1 MKKGEVTAFLSL
13 IFILLM
19 SVVASLAESAS
30 IQVMKNRKRGD
41 MDRALESIFA
51 EYQRDLLEEFE
62 IFSLEGTYGTGIFE
76 EKNLM
81 NRLEFYGM
89 RSTEHRI
96 EKIQFL
102 TDESGRPFRE
112 QVIAYMKNK
121 MGISELEELAG
132 LTGEWKEQT
141 GKTKQY
147 EQEKND
153 AEKHLAESLQKEEQT
168 LPEED
173 NPIQVISSIKKV
185 GLINIVMKGKEVSD
199 KLVEAERM
207 LTNRSLNSGRGE
219 FKIRDDTEGL
229 TSNLYF
235 TSYLLEK
242 FRGADDQ
249 FKDGKLSYEL
259 EYIINGGASDRENL
273 EVVLRKL
280 SAIRLPAN
288 YAYLLTDEGKKAEAG
303 AMAAALAGLIA
314 LPALTEM
321 IRQGILFAWAF
332 GESIMDLRTLLSGG
346 RVSLTKTREE
356 WQLSLSGLLKLGT
369 KEDGG
374 AGANTEQGLCYK
386 DYLRMLLTFEN
397 ADLCTMRSIS
407 ALEMRMKN
415 KLGEWFQ
422 ADHCISKLN
431 VREKCSLRRNIYY
444 EFATEYGYQ

>member
-1 MKKGEVTAFLSL
+1 MKKGAVTAFLSL

-19 SVVASLAESAS
+19 SVVASLVESAS

-41 MDRALESIFA
+41 MERAMESIFA
-51 EYQRDLLEEFE
+51 EYQRELLEEFE
-62 IFSLEGTYGTGIFE
+62 VFSLEGTYGTGTFE
-76 EKNLM
+76 EKNLTD
-81 NRLEFYGM
+81 RLDFYGM
-89 RSTEHRI
+89 RNTKHHV

-112 QVIAYMKNK
+112 QVLAYMKNK
-121 MGISELEELAG
+121 IGISELEELSG
-132 LTGEWKEQT
+132 MTGEWKEQA
-141 GKTKQY
+141 GKTEQY
-147 EQEKND
+147 EQEESN
-153 AEKHLAESLQKEEQT
+153 AEKHLTESLQKEEQA

-173 NPIQVISSIKKV
+173 NPIQVIASIKKA

-199 KLVEAERM
+199 KVVEAKGM
-207 LTNRSLNSGRGE
+207 LTNRSLNSGKGE
-219 FKIRDDTEGL
+219 FKVRGDTEGV

-242 FRGADDQ
+242 FHGADDG
-249 FKDGKLSYEL
+249 FGEGKLSYEL
-259 EYIINGGASDRENL
+259 EYIINGGVSDRENL
-273 EVVLRKL
+273 EAVLRKI
-280 SAIRLPAN
+280 SAIRLPIN

-369 KEDGG
+369 EEDGG
-374 AGANTEQGLCYK
+374 AGKRGEQGLCYK
-386 DYLRMLLTFEN
+386 DYLRMLLTFQN
-397 ADLCTMRSIS
+397 ADLCTMRSLG
-407 ALEMRMKN
+407 ALEMRLQN

-422 ADHCISKLN
+422 VDHCISKLN
-431 VREKCSLRRNIYY
+431 VRENCSLRRNIYY